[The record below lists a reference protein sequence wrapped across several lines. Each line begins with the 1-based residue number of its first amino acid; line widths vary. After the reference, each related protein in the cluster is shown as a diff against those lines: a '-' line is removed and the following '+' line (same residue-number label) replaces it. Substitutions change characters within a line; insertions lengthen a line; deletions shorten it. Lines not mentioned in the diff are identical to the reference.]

1 MCDPE
6 IQGAFD
12 AMVDSIRTGG
22 QQFRPNGP
30 QNQCMQQCQQKCQP
44 QPAQPWQPNEIE
56 NPQQPMR
63 RSAKLVVNMARGAH
77 SSGGPIHVFVDDQYV
92 GKSLAVNISQ
102 QSPTF

>member
-12 AMVDSIRTGG
+12 AMVGSIRNGG
-22 QQFRPNGP
+22 QFRADGHHGP
-30 QNQCMQQCQQKCQP
+30 QNQCMQQCQQQCQP
-44 QPAQPWQPNEIE
+44 LPRPTPSRPWPPIEIE

-77 SSGGPIHVFVDDQYV
+77 SSGGPIHVFVDDIYV
-92 GKSLAVNISQ
+92 G
-102 QSPTF
+102 TY